1 MHVHPDT
8 HRVYNRGSI
17 LDDLDL
23 LLIFCGGVI
32 TVFQKLPAL
41 SCNLAISSRVW
52 KHCCP
57 SVWAGGKMW
66 LLDPTLSAEDW
77 TEGGSKEVFHVWMFV
92 LCCSLISSWGRKP

>member
-1 MHVHPDT
+1 MSFELLGLCMHVHPDT

-66 LLDPTLSAEDW
+66 FIGPYTFCRRLDW
-77 TEGGSKEVFHVWMFV
+77 GWQQGSFSCLDVCTV
-92 LCCSLISSWGRKP
+92 L